1 MTCLFF
7 STEFWGMIPRLP
19 HPDSSVIEEQAIRS
33 PLSIA
38 RAAFAMERGNI
49 RKVLQVIKNWGEV
62 ILLLASLPLAALD
75 TIDINTCNPNCVI
88 GKNLEILEDKTNLLT
103 IEDIR
108 DKDVHATDERRDA
121 RPCVSTTT
129 RDTTNGNSTTTE
141 TCWKK
146 SESDKPNF
154 GFSSS
159 SYWVRFKVENKKDKP
174 VRYFLELDY
183 APLDYAYF
191 YDIKKEEIKVTVL
204 GDMIPFSKRTIPN
217 RNPIFEIKIRAEE
230 TRTLYMKF
238 STQSSFTI
246 PLTIWESNSFYRAD
260 HNVQM
265 YYGIYFGI
273 FFVMALYNLFL
284 YFSVKDNIYLS
295 YVVYLIG
302 MFSFMFVFSGFA
314 YEYFFPEKPIF
325 INKLLI
331 STIGLIGFVI
341 ALFGRNF
348 LNTKIVLPN
357 IDKLLKIYLLIN
369 SLIIIC
375 ESFFPYSFLAIVGSA
390 VNLIN
395 AITLFLVAIW
405 LFRKGFRQARF
416 YLLAWTIFLLSGILF
431 FGKNFGLL
439 PNTFFTSHGL
449 EIGSALEA
457 ILFSLALADR
467 INILKKEKEESQREL
482 IVKQKELINSYARFV
497 PEQLLTFLGKD
508 IITKV
513 GLGDSVQKDMTILFS
528 DIRSFTSISETL
540 SPSENFGFI
549 NSYLETMGP
558 IIRKHNG
565 FIDKYI
571 GDAIMALFPQKPSD
585 AIDASIEMLEELY
598 KLNVKRKSKGFA
610 PISIGIG
617 IHTGSQMLGIIGE
630 KERMEGTV
638 ISDVVNTASRLEGL
652 TKAYSTALLVSED
665 VLDGV
670 ADKSKYEFRFLD
682 TVKVK
687 GKNKAVRILEIL
699 NGVSPR
705 IRELK
710 LQTKP
715 DFEVG
720 IDLYYQKKFKDSIK
734 KMKTVLK
741 KDSKDKAAGLYIER
755 CNFYLKNGIDPNWDG
770 IEKLDFK

>member
-1 MTCLFF
+1 MFGINRIF
-7 STEFWGMIPRLP
+7 DNHRGRRRE
-19 HPDSSVIEEQAIRS
+19 RS
-33 PLSIA
+33 RPFPTTSLYI
-38 RAAFAMERGNI
+38 
-49 RKVLQVIKNWGEV
+49 

-108 DKDVHATDERRDA
+108 GADDLGNDERKDA
-121 RPCVSTTT
+121 RPCVSTTM
-129 RDTTNGNSTTTE
+129 RDTTNGNSTTE
-141 TCWKK
+141 SCWKK

-159 SYWVRFKVENKKDKP
+159 AYWVRFKVENKKDKP
-174 VRYFLELDY
+174 VKYFLELDY
-183 APLDYAYF
+183 VLMDYAYLF
-191 YDIKKEEIKVTVL
+191 FEEGGEIKETIL
-204 GDMIPFSKRTIPN
+204 GDMIPFSKRTISN
-217 RNPIFEIKIRAEE
+217 RNPIFEIKVLSKQDKIY
-230 TRTLYMKF
+230 YMKF
-238 STQSSFTI
+238 SSQGTI
-246 PLTIWESNSFYRAD
+246 LLPLSIWEQRTFYQND
-260 HNVQM
+260 HNVQI
-265 YYGIYFGI
+265 YYGLYFGI
-273 FFVMALYNLFL
+273 FIVMIFYNLFL
-284 YFSVKDNIYLS
+284 YISIRDTAYIY
-295 YVVYLIG
+295 YVLYLVGGFYSMMSITGFVLEYLFPNSPEFVNSSMLFGIG
-302 MFSFMFVFSGFA
+302 F
-314 YEYFFPEKPIF
+314 
-325 INKLLI
+325 
-331 STIGLIGFVI
+331 GLIGAI
-341 ALFGRNF
+341 LFSQKF
-348 LNTKIVLPN
+348 LNTKINLPT
-357 IDKLLKIYLLIN
+357 IDKFLTLMLLIYLLT
-369 SLIIIC
+369 IIG
-375 ESFFPYSFLAIVGSA
+375 SFL
-390 VNLIN
+390 
-395 AITLFLVAIW
+395 FP
-405 LFRKGFRQARF
+405 FRIMVKIEMLTNFISILLMLYTGVISLLKGLRSARF
-416 YLLAWTIFLLSGILF
+416 YLLGWTFALLGIFIFVLKTIGIIANTFLIVHAVEFGSGI
-431 FGKNFGLL
+431 
-439 PNTFFTSHGL
+439 
-449 EIGSALEA
+449 EV

-467 INILKKEKEESQREL
+467 INILKKEKEESQKAL
-482 IVKQKELINSYARFV
+482 IAEQEESIATQKELIHSYARFV

-528 DIRSFTSISETL
+528 DIRAFTSISETL

-598 KLNVKRKSKGFA
+598 KLNVRRKSKGFA

-652 TKAYSTALLVSED
+652 TKAYSTALLISED
-665 VLDGV
+665 VLTGV
-670 ADKSKYEFRFLD
+670 ADKSKYEYRFLD

-715 DFEVG
+715 DFESG
-720 IDLYYQKKFKDSIK
+720 IDLYYHKKFKDSIK
-734 KMKTVLK
+734 KMKSVLK
-741 KDSKDKAAGLYIER
+741 KDSKDKAAELYIER
-755 CNFYLKNGIDPNWDG
+755 CNFYSKNGIDPNWDG

>member
-1 MTCLFF
+1 
-7 STEFWGMIPRLP
+7 
-19 HPDSSVIEEQAIRS
+19 VVVVEERS
-33 PLSIA
+33 RPFPTTSLYI
-38 RAAFAMERGNI
+38 
-49 RKVLQVIKNWGEV
+49 

-108 DKDVHATDERRDA
+108 GADDPGNDERKDA
-121 RPCVSTTT
+121 RPCVSTTM
-129 RDTTNGNSTTTE
+129 RDTTNGNSTTE

-154 GFSSS
+154 GLSAST
-159 SYWVRFKVENKKDKP
+159 YWVRFKVENKKNKP
-174 VRYFLELDY
+174 VMYFLELDY
-183 APLDYAYF
+183 PSLDYAHFYF
-191 YDIKKEEIKVTVL
+191 EENNLIKEIIL
-204 GDMIPFSKRTIPN
+204 GDMIPFTNRKIPN
-217 RNPIFEIKIRAEE
+217 RNPIFEVKIKSNE
-230 TRTLYMKF
+230 TNFFYMKF
-238 STQSSFTI
+238 ASQGTVTF
-246 PLTIWESNSFYRAD
+246 PLTIWQPKDFYSYD
-260 HNVQM
+260 HNVQ
-265 YYGIYFGI
+265 ILFGI
-273 FFVMALYNLFL
+273 LFGTLIVMGIYNLFL
-284 YFSVKDNIYLS
+284 YFSLKDNLYLF
-295 YVVYLIG
+295 YVAYLLG
-302 MFSFMFVFSGFA
+302 MIAFCSMLFGFA
-314 YEYFFPEKPIF
+314 YEYIFSSNPIMTNRFAF
-325 INKLLI
+325 ISSAFAMFGVN
-331 STIGLIGFVI
+331 
-341 ALFGRNF
+341 LFSRKF
-348 LNTKIVLPN
+348 LNTKNNFPKIDIFLKLLFIIFFIIPIAGFFVSYRIVYSFVPTTFIVL
-357 IDKLLKIYLLIN
+357 L
-369 SLIIIC
+369 
-375 ESFFPYSFLAIVGSA
+375 
-390 VNLIN
+390 
-395 AITLFLVAIW
+395 ITLYTCSIL
-405 LFRKGFRQARF
+405 LFKRNYRPARF
-416 YLLAWTIFLLSGILF
+416 YLIAWSIFIITAIIGNSRALGF
-431 FGKNFGLL
+431 L
-439 PNTFFTSHGL
+439 PNNSFITYSPL
-449 EIGSALEA
+449 IGSAVEVVL
-457 ILFSLALADR
+457 LSLALADR
-467 INILKKEKEESQREL
+467 INILKKEKEESQKAL
-482 IVKQKELINSYARFV
+482 IAKQEESIATQKELIHSYARFV

-528 DIRSFTSISETL
+528 DIRAFTSISETL

-598 KLNVKRKSKGFA
+598 KLNVKRKTKGFA

-652 TKAYSTALLVSED
+652 TKAYSTALLISED
-665 VLDGV
+665 VLEGV
-670 ADKSKYEFRFLD
+670 ADKSKYEYRFLD

-710 LQTKP
+710 METKP
-715 DFEVG
+715 DFEAG
-720 IDLYYQKKFKDSIK
+720 INFYYSKKFKDSIK
-734 KMKTVLK
+734 KMKSVLK

-755 CNFYLKNGIDPNWDG
+755 SNFYLKNGVDPNWDG

>member
-1 MTCLFF
+1 
-7 STEFWGMIPRLP
+7 MIP
-19 HPDSSVIEEQAIRS
+19 HPDSSVNAKQIVKA

-38 RAAFAMERGNI
+38 RAVIAMERGFLKKI
-49 RKVLQVIKNWGEV
+49 LQIVLIWGEV
-62 ILLLASLPLAALD
+62 LLASLPLAALD

-88 GKNLEILEDKTNLLT
+88 GKNLEILEDKSNLLT

-108 DKDVHATDERRDA
+108 GADDLGNDERRDA
-121 RPCVSTTT
+121 RPCVSTTI

-159 SYWVRFKVENKKDKP
+159 AYWVRFKVENKKDKP
-174 VRYFLELDY
+174 VKYFLELDY
-183 APLDYAYF
+183 PPLDYAHF
-191 YDIKKEEIKVTVL
+191 YYEENSKIMEIVL
-204 GDMIPFSKRTIPN
+204 GDMIPFSKRTIAN
-217 RNPIFEIKIRAEE
+217 RNPIFEIKVKSKEIRM
-230 TRTLYMKF
+230 LYMKF

-246 PLTIWESNSFYRAD
+246 PLTIWESNSFYHAD

-273 FFVMALYNLFL
+273 FLVMALYNLFL

-314 YEYFFPEKPIF
+314 YEYFFPEKPIL

-348 LNTKIVLPN
+348 LNTRILLPS

-369 SLIIIC
+369 FLIIIC
-375 ESFFPYSFLAIVGSA
+375 ESFFPYSVLAITGSA

-395 AITLFLVAIW
+395 AITLFLAAIW

-439 PNTFFTSHGL
+439 PNIFFTSHGL

-467 INILKKEKEESQREL
+467 INILKKEKEDSQKALIAKQEES
-482 IVKQKELINSYARFV
+482 IAAQKELIHSYARFV

-528 DIRSFTSISETL
+528 DIRAFTSISETL

-598 KLNVKRKSKGFA
+598 KLNVKRKTKGFA

-652 TKAYSTALLVSED
+652 TKAYSTALLISED
-665 VLDGV
+665 VLEGV
-670 ADKSKYEFRFLD
+670 ADKSKYEYRFLD

-710 LQTKP
+710 METKP
-715 DFEVG
+715 DFEAG
-720 IDLYYQKKFKDSIK
+720 INFYYSKKFKDSIK
-734 KMKTVLK
+734 KMKSVLK

-755 CNFYLKNGIDPNWDG
+755 SNFYLKNGVDPNWDG